1 MTSTGFHQHLI
12 AVAVE
17 TDSQRFWLLM
27 KRTDKIVIVGYVWQS
42 RQNGMVLDIRGVSP
56 CFTVGQHSGV
66 EPKIKVVYE
75 VD

>member
-1 MTSTGFHQHLI
+1 
-12 AVAVE
+12 
-17 TDSQRFWLLM
+17 M
-27 KRTDKIVIVGYVWQS
+27 KRTDKIVVVGYVWNS

-75 VD
+75 TD

>member
-66 EPKIKVVYE
+66 EPKIKVIYE
-75 VD
+75 TD